1 MVALISLGIQKA
13 RAFTLIELLVV
24 VAIIAL
30 LATLGTSAW
39 QRSQRNARSVA
50 CSQNLR
56 SIGAALTRYT
66 AEHDNTY
73 PELAMARE
81 RRTEDVPVIDTILAP
96 YATDARVFTCPDD
109 RKRIA
114 AASGT
119 SYLWNTR
126 LNGQRLASAT
136 VSFVAMDPIDEPAL
150 TMVMGDKEGFHE
162 HLENKLNVLY
172 ADGHVSQELTFVTDA
187 PNK

>member
-1 MVALISLGIQKA
+1 MVPVISIRTGKA

-39 QRSQRNARSVA
+39 QRSQRNSRSVA

-56 SIGAALTRYT
+56 SIGAALARCT
-66 AEHDNTY
+66 AENDSTY
-73 PELAMARE
+73 PEMAMARE
-81 RRTEDVPVIDTILAP
+81 KRTDAVPVIDTVLAP
-96 YATDARVFTCPDD
+96 YVTDARVFTCPDD

-162 HLENKLNVLY
+162 HLQNKLNVLY
-172 ADGHVSQELTFVTDA
+172 ADGHVSQELTFVTDT